1 LRRVDRGEADRLT
14 RIALGD
20 FELVLQASQPR
31 WNKLSEHGRGEILGA
46 LADGW
51 LMLGE
56 AAKADVFLE
65 RMISELPGTPY
76 ARNATQR
83 RADPSARVPLTC
95 LGCH

>member
-1 LRRVDRGEADRLT
+1 LT

-20 FELVLQASQPR
+20 FEFVLQARQSR
-31 WNKLSEHGRGEILGA
+31 WDELGEHGRGEILGA

-56 AAKADVFLE
+56 TARADAFLD
-65 RMISELPGTPY
+65 RMASELPGTPY
-76 ARNATQR
+76 ARNAAQR
-83 RADPSARVPLTC
+83 RADPSARVSLTC